1 MRIEEGTRMEVYS
14 PAAAVVGEAGH
25 GHHRASLLQEAVRG
39 LGFGHSVGAGR
50 RHGQVQ
56 RLAPGMRLA

>member
-1 MRIEEGTRMEVYS
+1 MEVYS